1 MVDNRQA
8 WSTIVK
14 AAHVAPLMHQE
25 ESMTFDV
32 KPKFVTFDMNGTLIK
47 FSINDAMREVL
58 GDRLP
63 AEVAD
68 EFLRIC
74 KAYRIDECTGAYQPF
89 HQVVARSM
97 ERASRKVGLEYREG
111 DARAVY
117 EIIPTWGPYPGVT
130 EALNRL
136 AEEVPLVII
145 TNSDTAHA
153 VRLAENL
160 KAPFEVVI
168 SAEEMGVYKPRL
180 GAFDYMFDKLGVT
193 PDELVHVSASP
204 MYDLRSAAIMGI
216 ENKVYMDRGWEH
228 DEHWL
233 GYERITDIADLPVLF
248 GLPRP

>member
-1 MVDNRQA
+1 
-8 WSTIVK
+8 
-14 AAHVAPLMHQE
+14 
-25 ESMTFDV
+25 MTFDV

-47 FSINDAMREVL
+47 FAINDAIRGVL

-63 AEVAD
+63 GAVAEEYLQV
-68 EFLRIC
+68 C
-74 KAYRIDECTGAYQPF
+74 KAYRIDECMGDYKSF
-89 HQVVARSM
+89 HQIVARSM
-97 ERASRKVGLEYREG
+97 ERASRWVGLEYREE

-117 EIIPTWGPYPGVT
+117 EIIPSWRPYPGVT

-153 VRLAENL
+153 VRLAQNL
-160 KAPFEVVI
+160 EAPFEVVI

-180 GAFDYMFDKLGVT
+180 GAFEYMFDRLGVA

-204 MYDLRSAAIMGI
+204 MYDLRSAAALGI
-216 ENKVYMDRGWEH
+216 ENKVYVDRGFEH

-233 GYERITDIADLPVLF
+233 GYQRITDIADLPVLF
-248 GLPRP
+248 GLPRAGASTATASTTV

>member
-1 MVDNRQA
+1 MG
-8 WSTIVK
+8 
-14 AAHVAPLMHQE
+14 
-25 ESMTFDV
+25 FDV
-32 KPKFVTFDMNGTLIK
+32 KPKFATFDMNGTLIK
-47 FSINDAMREVL
+47 FAINDAIRGVL

-68 EFLRIC
+68 EYLRIC
-74 KAYRIDECTGAYQPF
+74 KWYRIDECTGDYKPF
-89 HQVVARSM
+89 HEIVATSM
-97 ERASRKVGLEYREG
+97 ERASRWLDLEFRAA

-117 EIIPTWGPYPGVT
+117 ETIPSWGPYPGVT

-153 VRLAENL
+153 VRLAQNL
-160 KAPFEVVI
+160 QAPFEVVI
-168 SAEEMGVYKPRL
+168 SAEQMGVYKPRL
-180 GAFDYMFDKLGVT
+180 GAFEYMFDKLGVT

-204 MYDLRSAAIMGI
+204 MYDLRSAAAMGI
-216 ENKVYMDRGWEH
+216 RNKVYVDRGFEH

>member
-1 MVDNRQA
+1 MG
-8 WSTIVK
+8 
-14 AAHVAPLMHQE
+14 
-25 ESMTFDV
+25 FDV

-47 FSINDAMREVL
+47 FSINDTMREVL

-63 AEVAD
+63 PEVSD

-97 ERASRKVGLEYREG
+97 ERASRKVGLEHREE

-117 EIIPTWGPYPGVT
+117 ETIPTWGPYPGVT

-136 AEEVPLVII
+136 AEAVPLVII

-180 GAFDYMFDKLGVT
+180 GAFDYMLDKLGVT

-216 ENKVYMDRGWEH
+216 KNKVYVDRGFEH

>member
-1 MVDNRQA
+1 MG
-8 WSTIVK
+8 
-14 AAHVAPLMHQE
+14 
-25 ESMTFDV
+25 FDV

-47 FSINDAMREVL
+47 FSINDAIREVL

-63 AEVAD
+63 ADVAD
-68 EFLRIC
+68 DYLQIC
-74 KAYRIDECTGAYQPF
+74 KAFRIDECTGAYQPF
-89 HQVVARSM
+89 HQVVAQSM
-97 ERASRKVGLEYREG
+97 ERASRWVGLEYREE

-117 EIIPTWGPYPGVT
+117 EIIPTWGPYPGVS

-136 AEEVPLVII
+136 AEAVPLVII
-145 TNSDTAHA
+145 TNSDTTHA

-160 KAPFEVVI
+160 KAPFELVI

-180 GAFDYMFDKLGVT
+180 GAFQYMFDKLGVA

-204 MYDLRSAAIMGI
+204 MYDLRSAAVMGI
-216 ENKVYMDRGWEH
+216 KDKVYVDRGFEQ

>member
-1 MVDNRQA
+1 MG
-8 WSTIVK
+8 
-14 AAHVAPLMHQE
+14 
-25 ESMTFDV
+25 FDV
-32 KPKFVTFDMNGTLIK
+32 KPKFAAFDMNGTLIK

-63 AEVAD
+63 PEVAD
-68 EFLRIC
+68 DYLQIC
-74 KAYRIDECTGAYQPF
+74 KAYRVDECSGAYQPF

-97 ERASRKVGLEYREG
+97 ERASRRVGLEYRED

-160 KAPFEVVI
+160 KAPFEDVI

-180 GAFDYMFDKLGVT
+180 AAFEYMFDKLGVT
-193 PDELVHVSASP
+193 PADIVHVSASP
-204 MYDLRSAAIMGI
+204 MYDLRSAASLGI
-216 ENKVYMDRGWEH
+216 ENKVYVDRGFEH

>member
-1 MVDNRQA
+1 
-8 WSTIVK
+8 
-14 AAHVAPLMHQE
+14 VA
-25 ESMTFDV
+25 FDV
-32 KPKFVTFDMNGTLIK
+32 KPKFATFDMNGTLIK
-47 FSINDAMREVL
+47 FSINDAMHQVL

-63 AEVAD
+63 AEIAD
-68 EFLRIC
+68 AYLRIC
-74 KAYRIDECTGAYQPF
+74 KAHRIDECMGDYQPF
-89 HQVVARSM
+89 HQIVARSM
-97 ERASRKVGLEYREG
+97 ERASRWVGLEYREE

-168 SAEEMGVYKPRL
+168 SAEEMGVYKPPL
-180 GAFDYMFDKLGVT
+180 GAFEYLFDKLGVR
-193 PDELVHVSASP
+193 PDEIVHVSASP
-204 MYDLRSAAIMGI
+204 MYDHRPAAVMGI
-216 ENKVYMDRGWEH
+216 QDKVYVHRGFEH